1 MLPLE
6 LRQEFRSAY
15 MRGTAI
21 ELRNQQNTGWAQ
33 RDPVELLRMTYPTAD
48 VQRALEAVSKA
59 SAGRPILLK
68 GQRGRGK
75 SHIMA
80 LLHHAF
86 KSPDVVECWASE
98 WAPRLQAKGLDA
110 KRLATLK
117 LQRGFLPLTETLSDQ
132 EYLHLWDAIFDLHPK
147 GPYFRGKF
155 EQSGNAVPA
164 KSLIRDLF
172 AEQPTALILDEFQTW
187 FDGLHDQPGDQGPK
201 RRQWA
206 FNFVQT
212 LSELA
217 TERPDLL
224 VLIVSVRESST
235 DAYQQIWRVGPLLV
249 DFSGETA
256 KSDRKRL
263 VLHRLFENRDNF
275 ATSDIENVAAP
286 YASERVRLLYP
297 DKIDSDKA
305 RLQSEVVECWPFAPE
320 LLDLMDDQILMA
332 AAAQDTRDLI
342 RILAEVFRARGS
354 HTPLVTVADFHVDDD
369 SCGVTSLLG
378 SFATTADQER
388 LREIAQRNLEA
399 LRETGLEVP
408 HARSVISAIWM
419 RSLATTST
427 PGGMRNELQLDIAK
441 DGPVDDNAFTAEL
454 ATILENSFNIHE
466 IGTQEKKLC
475 FKLEENARSKL
486 KASARNDKLF
496 EAQTAM
502 PPGLLA
508 VRRDQDFLLKTLA
521 HLLRSPDS
529 VSEPPSRPIVLDP
542 NWERAPWAN
551 CPQQDLPQ
559 HWDRPVLL
567 VVPVSCTNA
576 KIPEV
581 FGPWLAANV
590 SFNRNMVRFL
600 LQKPDLLRLFDDKDL
615 LITARCTLLAKE
627 WKESEAKYGELYKQ
641 FDRELRKDLAARFD
655 RYAILANWN
664 FQNPTACI
672 FHTEPHGATG
682 SGIPAAVEK
691 HIKDN
696 HFFSAEG
703 EDFEQFIVGC
713 ASRND
718 TMKQVLLLLRDPP
731 VDTEV
736 IPYLG
741 DSAIYEQVLRVAAR
755 DRIALNV
762 NGTWYRREAGQLED
776 EALRFFKQKAFR
788 TGKDLLDVQLGDPSK
803 VGSTGLTVT
812 PPVVP
817 TLFPQPTIV
826 PVGNGTTPV
835 IEGGGTT
842 PPVVVPPDGNN
853 GAEVVTAP
861 VIRRSLGAKSGVNL
875 LGELEKWA
883 FADGQKVTQA
893 SLTMNGISIKDL
905 RDLCIKLPPKLLAE
919 LQIILPPEES
929 KTS

>member
-1 MLPLE
+1 MLPLD
-6 LRQEFRSAY
+6 LRQEFRSAH

-21 ELRNQQNTGWAQ
+21 ELRNKQNTGWAQ
-33 RDPVELLRMTYPTAD
+33 RNPVELLRMTYPTAD
-48 VQRALEAVSKA
+48 VQRALEAVSQA

-86 KSPDVVECWASE
+86 KSPEVVEQWAAE
-98 WAPRLQAKGLDA
+98 WAPRLQAQGLDA
-110 KRLATLK
+110 KRLAALK

-132 EYLHLWDAIFDLHPK
+132 EYQNLWDVIFELHPK
-147 GPYFRGKF
+147 GPYYRGKF
-155 EQSGNAVPA
+155 EQAGVAVPA

-187 FDGLHDQPGDQGPK
+187 FDGLHDEPGDQGHK

-217 TERPDLL
+217 VERPDLL

-249 DFSGETA
+249 DFKGDTA

-275 ATSDIENVAAP
+275 ASSDIEKVVAP

-297 DKIDSDKA
+297 EKIDADKM
-305 RLQSEVVECWPFAPE
+305 RLQREVVECWPFAPE
-320 LLDLMDDQILMA
+320 LLDLIDDQILMA

-354 HTPLVTVADFHVDDD
+354 KTPLVTVADFHVDDD
-369 SCGVTSLLG
+369 TCGVTSLLD

-388 LREIAQRNLEA
+388 LRETAQRNLEA
-399 LRETGLEVP
+399 IRQTGLDAP
-408 HARSVISAIWM
+408 DARSVISAIWM
-419 RSLATTST
+419 RSLATTNA
-427 PGGMRNELQLDIAK
+427 PGGTRAELQLDIVKAS
-441 DGPVDDNAFTAEL
+441 PIDDNAFTAEL

-466 IGTQEKKLC
+466 VGTQEKKLC

-496 EAQTAM
+496 EPQTAV
-502 PPGLLA
+502 PAGLLA
-508 VRRDQDFLLKTLA
+508 VRKDQDFLLKTLA

-551 CPQQDLPQ
+551 CLQQDQPQ

-567 VVPVSCTNA
+567 VVPTSYSNA
-576 KIPEV
+576 KISQIL
-581 FGPWLAANV
+581 GPWLAANV
-590 SFNRNMVRFL
+590 TFNRNVVRFL
-600 LQKPDLLRLFDDKDL
+600 LQKPDLPRLFDDKDL
-615 LITARCTLLAKE
+615 LITARCALLAKE
-627 WKESEAKYGELYKQ
+627 WKESESKYNDLFKQ
-641 FDRELRKDLAARFD
+641 FDRELRKDLASRFD
-655 RYAILANWN
+655 RYAILSQWN
-664 FQNPTACI
+664 FQAPTTCV
-672 FHTEPHGATG
+672 FHIEMHGATG

-696 HFFSAEG
+696 HFAP
-703 EDFEQFIVGC
+703 EDFKEFIVGC
-713 ASRND
+713 AKRNE
-718 TMKQVLLLLRDPP
+718 TMKQVLLLLRDPS
-731 VDTEV
+731 VDKDA

-741 DSAIYEQVLRVAAR
+741 DSANYEQILRVAAQ
-755 DRIALNV
+755 DRVALNV
-762 NGTWYRREAGQLED
+762 NGTWYRREAGQTEED
-776 EALRFFKQKAFR
+776 ALRFFKQRAFR
-788 TGKDLLDVQLGDPSK
+788 TGKELHDVQLGDPSK

-812 PPVVP
+812 VPTNPSLFPTVIPPVTVGDGTAPPVVIGDGDSTSTTVILTP
-817 TLFPQPTIV
+817 
-826 PVGNGTTPV
+826 GTDDTDTPA
-835 IEGGGTT
+835 I
-842 PPVVVPPDGNN
+842 
-853 GAEVVTAP
+853 P

-883 FADGQKVTQA
+883 FADAQKVTQA
-893 SLTMNGISIKDL
+893 SLTLTGISIKDL

-919 LQIILPPEES
+919 LQIILPPEGGKPS
-929 KTS
+929 

>member
-21 ELRNQQNTGWAQ
+21 ELRNKQNTGWAQ

-86 KSPDVVECWASE
+86 KSPDVVEGWASE
-98 WAPRLQAKGLDA
+98 WVPRLQAKGLDA
-110 KRLATLK
+110 KRLTGLK

-132 EYLHLWDAIFDLHPK
+132 EYLHLWDVIFDLHPK
-147 GPYFRGKF
+147 GPYYRGKF
-155 EQSGNAVPA
+155 EQSGKAVPA
-164 KSLIRDLF
+164 KSLVRDLF

-187 FDGLHDQPGDQGPK
+187 FDGLHDQPGDHGHK

-249 DFSGETA
+249 DFTGETA

-275 ATSDIENVAAP
+275 ATSAIEQVCAP
-286 YASERVRLLYP
+286 YATERVRILYP
-297 DKIDSDKA
+297 DKIDADKA
-305 RLQSEVVECWPFAPE
+305 RLKSEVVECWPFAPE

-399 LRETGLEVP
+399 LRETGLEAP

-419 RSLATTST
+419 RSLATTT
-427 PGGMRNELQLDIAK
+427 APGGARNELQLDIAK
-441 DGPVDDNAFTAEL
+441 DGPVDDNAFTTEL

-466 IGTQEKKLC
+466 VGTLEKKFC

-521 HLLRSPDS
+521 HMLRSPDS
-529 VSEPPSRPIVLDP
+529 VTEPPSRPIVLDP

-551 CPQQDLPQ
+551 CPQPDLPQ

-567 VVPVSCTNA
+567 VVPVSYPNA
-576 KIPEV
+576 KIAEV

-590 SFNRNMVRFL
+590 NFNRNMVRFL
-600 LQKPDLLRLFDDKDL
+600 LQKPDLPRLYDDKDL
-615 LITARCTLLAKE
+615 LITARCALLAKE
-627 WKESEAKYGELYKQ
+627 WKESESKYGDLFKQ
-641 FDRELRKDLAARFD
+641 FDRELRKDLAVRFD

-664 FQNPTACI
+664 FQNPTACV
-672 FHTEPHGATG
+672 FHVEAHGASG
-682 SGIPAAVEK
+682 SGIPAAVEQ
-691 HIKDN
+691 HVKDN
-696 HFFSAEG
+696 HFAP
-703 EDFEQFIVGC
+703 EDFEKFIVGC
-713 ASRND
+713 ASRNE
-718 TMKQVLLLLRDPP
+718 TMKQVLQLLRSPD
-731 VDTEV
+731 VDKDL

-741 DSAIYEQVLRVAAR
+741 DSAAYEQVLRVAAK
-755 DRIALNV
+755 DLVALNV
-762 NGTWYRREAGQLED
+762 NGTWYRREAGQSED
-776 EALRFFKQKAFR
+776 EALRYFKQKAYR
-788 TGKDLLDVQLGDPSK
+788 TGKDLQDVQLGDPSK
-803 VGSTGLTVT
+803 VGSTGLAVT
-812 PPVVP
+812 PP
-817 TLFPQPTIV
+817 TLFPQPPV
-826 PVGNGTTPV
+826 QPVGDGTTV
-835 IEGGGTT
+835 IGGGGSTT
-842 PPVVVPPDGNN
+842 PPDVIAPEGNN
-853 GAEVVTAP
+853 GDETVAAP
-861 VIRRSLGAKSGVNL
+861 IIRKSLGAKSGVNL

-883 FADGQKVTQA
+883 FADAQKITQA
-893 SLTMNGISIKDL
+893 SLTMNGISIKEL
-905 RDLCIKLPPKLLAE
+905 RDLCIKLPPKLVAE
-919 LQIILPPEES
+919 LQIILPPEGGKPS
-929 KTS
+929 

>member
-1 MLPLE
+1 MAQLK
-6 LRQEFRSAY
+6 LRQEFLSAH

-21 ELRNQQNTGWAQ
+21 ELRNKQNTGWAQ
-33 RDPVELLRMTYPTAD
+33 REPIELLRMTYPTAD
-48 VQRALEAVSKA
+48 VQRALEAVSRA

-86 KSPDVVECWASE
+86 NAPDVVEKWANE
-98 WAPRLQAKGLDA
+98 WAPRLKRKGLDG
-110 KRLATLK
+110 KRLMGLQ
-117 LQRGFLPLTETLSDQ
+117 LQRGFLPITETLSDQ
-132 EYLHLWDAIFDLHPK
+132 EYLHLWDLIFDMHPK
-147 GPYFRGKF
+147 GLYYRGKF
-155 EQSGNAVPA
+155 EQSGKSVPA
-164 KSLIRDLF
+164 KSLLRDLF
-172 AEQPTALILDEFQTW
+172 SEQPAALILDEFQTW
-187 FDGLHDQPGDQGPK
+187 FDGLHDQAGDHGLK

-249 DFSGETA
+249 DFTGETA

-275 ATSDIENVAAP
+275 ATKDIDNLVAS

-297 DKIDSDKA
+297 DKIEADKV
-305 RLQSEVVECWPFAPE
+305 RLQQEVAECWPFAPE

-399 LRETGLEVP
+399 LRETGLDAP

-419 RSLATTST
+419 RSLSTTNT
-427 PGGMRNELQLDIAK
+427 PGGTRNELQLDVAA
-441 DGPVDDNAFTAEL
+441 DVAADDNAFTTEL

-496 EAQTAM
+496 EAQTATA
-502 PPGLLA
+502 PGLLA

-529 VSEPPSRPIVLDP
+529 VNEAPSRAIVLDP

-551 CPQQDLPQ
+551 SPQPDQPQ
-559 HWDRPVLL
+559 SWDKPVIL
-567 VVPVSCTNA
+567 VMPASYPNA
-576 KIPEV
+576 KIAEI

-590 SFNRNMVRFL
+590 NFNRNMVRLL
-600 LQKPDLLRLFDDKDL
+600 LQKADLLTLYDDKDL

-627 WKESEAKYGELYKQ
+627 WKETEPKYGELFKH
-641 FDRELRKDLAARFD
+641 FDRELRKELAVRFD

-664 FQNPTACI
+664 FQNPTSCV
-672 FHTEPHGATG
+672 FHIESHGASG

-691 HIKDN
+691 HIKEN
-696 HFFSAEG
+696 HFAP
-703 EDFEQFIVGC
+703 EDFEQFIVSC
-713 ASRND
+713 ADRNE
-718 TMKQVLLLLRDPP
+718 TMKQVLALLRDPP
-731 VDTEV
+731 ADKEA
-736 IPYLG
+736 IPFLG
-741 DSAIYEQVLRVAAR
+741 DNAIYEQVMRVAAR
-755 DRIALNV
+755 DRVALNV
-762 NGTWYRREAGQLED
+762 NGTWYRGEAGQSED
-776 EALRFFKQKAFR
+776 EAFRYLKQKAFR
-788 TGKDLLDVQLGDPSK
+788 TGRDLLDVQLGDPRK
-803 VGSTGLTVT
+803 VGSTGLAVA
-812 PPVVP
+812 PPIAP
-817 TLFPQPTIV
+817 TLFPQPEV
-826 PVGNGTTPV
+826 TTTT
-835 IEGGGTT
+835 GGGTSGVSVTGAGDLIT
-842 PPVVVPPDGNN
+842 PPTDIAPPDGN
-853 GAEVVTAP
+853 GDPLAVP

-883 FADGQKVTQA
+883 FADGQRVTQA

-905 RDLCIKLPPKLLAE
+905 RDLCIKLPPKLVAE
-919 LQIILPPEES
+919 LQIILPPEGG
-929 KTS
+929 TSS